1 MLESLLMFAQAELSR
16 CRMLGDIST
25 HFLEKEPTYRQ
36 SCTFMARGGESED
49 ESDIN
54 YGFKVQEEPDCDACD
69 GQHLLKR
76 CPTFLAMIPQ
86 ERLEL
91 MIEKRR
97 CFRCLRLGHGANTC
111 SSTSKC
117 QVCERRHHSL
127 LHGATMRRGEETRPE
142 QALVAEI
149 RHGEPDLPIKVVG
162 QSLSA
167 AEEDEV
173 SLGTVPVRVRHGNV
187 TIEIN
192 ALLDNG
198 NTTNL
203 LSEEAARVLG
213 IDGRKENAIIEGV
226 GGQKLESKRGEVT
239 LTSIDGN
246 VKAATE
252 VRIVPSP
259 AGSLRAVD
267 WNVHKAKFLHLKQ
280 MSFPEPCQRRSI
292 DLILGNRVGKL
303 TRSTVGDVY
312 GQEADDPVARKTP
325 LGWVVAGKLHP
336 HARTEKSSPFRSYFA
351 ADLKSTTKKVSCH
364 KEKPSRGADVPSM
377 VDRRT
382 RVKGKK
388 RSSLG
393 AAIPSMVGT
402 RTPDPEKKKPPRGQE
417 EVIFRCGCP
426 FNGSYM
432 HPSPRED
439 IVSRLGCPFNS

>member
-1 MLESLLMFAQAELSR
+1 M
-16 CRMLGDIST
+16 
-25 HFLEKEPTYRQ
+25 
-36 SCTFMARGGESED
+36 
-49 ESDIN
+49 
-54 YGFKVQEEPDCDACD
+54 
-69 GQHLLKR
+69 
-76 CPTFLAMIPQ
+76 
-86 ERLEL
+86 
-91 MIEKRR
+91 
-97 CFRCLRLGHGANTC
+97 C

-226 GGQKLESKRGEVT
+226 GGQKLESKRGGEVT

-364 KEKPSRGADVPSM
+364 KGKPSRGADVPSM

-388 RSSLG
+388 RSSPG
-393 AAIPSMVGT
+393 TAVPSMVATCTRVPEKILSRGSAVHSMVDT
-402 RTPDPEKKKPPRGQE
+402 RTRDPKQKKPPQGANVPSMDFTRTQVRRSRRNAIVETGKLVIRHPSQNTAVSDAHD
-417 EVIFRCGCP
+417 EVIRAPPVVDHRLPVLVVDADRSSP
-426 FNGSYM
+426 F
-432 HPSPRED
+432 
-439 IVSRLGCPFNS
+439 